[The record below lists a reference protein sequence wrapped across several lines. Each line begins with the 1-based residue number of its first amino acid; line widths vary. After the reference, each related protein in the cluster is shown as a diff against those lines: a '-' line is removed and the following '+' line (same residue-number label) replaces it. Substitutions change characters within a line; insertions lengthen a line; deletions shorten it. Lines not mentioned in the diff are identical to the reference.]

1 QLNRIQIIMDNFLW
15 VEEFRPKTVADCIL
29 VEPTKEVFQ
38 GFVDDGQIPN
48 LLLSGGA
55 GVGKTTVAKAM
66 CDEIGLD
73 HLMVNGSNEGRN
85 IDTVRTTLTQYCSSV
100 SMGGGRK
107 VVIVDEADYMNAE
120 SVQPALRGFIEKFSA
135 NVSFIFTCNFRNRI
149 IDPIHSRCSV
159 IEFVLPR
166 TEKPKLAEQCLERVK
181 GILTEKNIQ
190 FEEKVLVELI
200 MKHFPDMRRVLNE
213 LQRYSAG
220 GVIDAGILA
229 QIGEI
234 NLNELM
240 KALKEKHFSE
250 VRKWVTQ
257 NIDND
262 PVKIFRKIY
271 DGVHS
276 HLKSTSIPQAVLII
290 ADYQYKSAF
299 VADQEINLVA
309 CLTEMMVDCEF
320 K

>member
-1 QLNRIQIIMDNFLW
+1 MDNFLW
-15 VEEFRPKTVADCIL
+15 VEQHRPKKVEDCIL
-29 VEPTKEVFQ
+29 PEGIKESCQ
-38 GFVDDGQIPN
+38 GLVDDGKIPN

-55 GVGKTTVAKAM
+55 GVGKTTVARAM
-66 CDEIGLD
+66 CDEIGVD
-73 HLMVNGSNEGRN
+73 HLMINGSNEGRN
-85 IDTVRTTLTQYCSSV
+85 IDTVRTTLQQYCSSV
-100 SMGGGRK
+100 SMQGGRK
-107 VVIVDEADYMNAE
+107 VVIVDEADYMNAD

-159 IEFVLPR
+159 IEF
-166 TEKPKLAEQCLERVK
+166 TIQKSDKPKLATLCLAK
-181 GILTEKNIQ
+181 CKDILTSYEIQ
-190 FEEKVLVELI
+190 FDEKVLVELI

-213 LQRYSAG
+213 LQRYSSG

-234 NLNELM
+234 NLNTLNS
-240 KALKEKHFSE
+240 ALKEKHFSE

-262 PVKIFRKIY
+262 PSTIFRKIY
-271 DGVHS
+271 DGIS
-276 HLKSTSIPQAVLII
+276 TNLKDTSIPQAVLII
-290 ADYQYKSAF
+290 AEYQYKSAF